1 MQLLFQSNWKT
12 GEWCVLGL
20 FLHTIHYFHIDHKAP
35 CLPPPPHSL
44 PEKILHNHCF
54 RFLLGV
60 TVVLAEIQ
68 DNGFAKFGGGGGGGG
83 GKQGAVWSMRKW
95 WIEFF
100 LELWKCFS
108 LFAAHTLGA
117 CLPLCEVPQQIS
129 WNFLKMHLL
138 CMNWRLDFMQT
149 NWLFFD
155 VSGKVL
161 SLIRFANDPYTRL
174 NRINASRF
182 APFRKTRKH
191 VNRGQTQCWALFVIS
206 KATFTKTA
214 IKPNLDDRFS
224 LKNFDAAI
232 D

>member
-1 MQLLFQSNWKT
+1 M
-12 GEWCVLGL
+12 
-20 FLHTIHYFHIDHKAP
+20 FLISSGCNSRLSRNPRQWF
-35 CLPPPPHSL
+35 C
-44 PEKILHNHCF
+44 KIG
-54 RFLLGV
+54 GV
-60 TVVLAEIQ
+60 
-68 DNGFAKFGGGGGGGG
+68 GGWVGD
-83 GKQGAVWSMRKW
+83 KQGALWSMRKW

-214 IKPNLDDRFS
+214 IKPHLDDRFS

-232 D
+232 DQCTIKCIDLDNFLLWDFLLSRV

>member
-1 MQLLFQSNWKT
+1 MLFS
-12 GEWCVLGL
+12 G
-20 FLHTIHYFHIDHKAP
+20 
-35 CLPPPPHSL
+35 
-44 PEKILHNHCF
+44 
-54 RFLLGV
+54 
-60 TVVLAEIQ
+60 
-68 DNGFAKFGGGGGGGG
+68 
-83 GKQGAVWSMRKW
+83 
-95 WIEFF
+95 
-100 LELWKCFS
+100 
-108 LFAAHTLGA
+108 HTLGA

-224 LKNFDAAI
+224 LKNFDTAI
-232 D
+232 DQCTIKCINLDCLEFSKTSNSYAAREHWPWLVALRNLFSLLRHYRKPLVCIGLTHERFCSWSMFQAHFARPVHKRVHTAGACSMLWYTGGSKRKKLGVG

>member
-1 MQLLFQSNWKT
+1 
-12 GEWCVLGL
+12 
-20 FLHTIHYFHIDHKAP
+20 
-35 CLPPPPHSL
+35 
-44 PEKILHNHCF
+44 
-54 RFLLGV
+54 
-60 TVVLAEIQ
+60 
-68 DNGFAKFGGGGGGGG
+68 
-83 GKQGAVWSMRKW
+83 MRKW

-232 D
+232 DQCTIKCIDLDNFLLWDFLLSRV